1 MVNVAIL
8 NAIKYNRKIAEVN
21 DFDYAIDRISMGNI
35 NLLIITKE
43 LEERILLLAKRINF

>member
-35 NLLIITKE
+35 NLLIIKE
-43 LEERILLLAKRINF
+43 LDERILLLAKRINF